1 MSQAIG
7 KRPGACRHAWSKTS
21 LEGWMALHGGSLWL
35 VPFAACHLLLGG
47 SLAAAQQD
55 AAPAPKE
62 PPAATSGAP
71 AGAPSGAV
79 EEAPPLYMFD
89 ENGKPQPLLGWTLE
103 DIERALRQA
112 EAQTQPDRPPR
123 YTIKSVSATG
133 TAKKDLAELTIEAD
147 VWTSDK
153 DVRVPLRLDQ
163 AILRPDGFEHR
174 GSGEALLE
182 SGEDGEGYVLWIR
195 GEPRQDHH
203 VTLKDAVVPL
213 STLGEES
220 RLQLTVPRATS
231 WELKL
236 TVPLAGATAEVSEG
250 ATLLPSSIGEGD
262 KTVFT
267 VRGGGGGEA
276 EGADFRAFELTWQ
289 KARSE
294 PDHLRPVLEA
304 EGVLL
309 ATIDRRSVTTEA
321 TLTVRGHGAPFDRF
335 RVSLPSGAQLVP
347 GNGAGYSV
355 TGVGRD
361 EAAGGETLVEVVRHG
376 GKSPEPMEEVRI
388 TTRQLRG
395 KASEGGWFK
404 LGGFEVI
411 GAVRQSGYAGV
422 ASDGDWQ
429 VRCVPGGGVRQ
440 IDELPELLRNSEALK
455 GADYL
460 FEYFSQPF
468 SLAARVA
475 EVKTHVRV
483 DPVYHVDVED
493 RQLRLEAVLKY
504 TIGGAKAFVLK
515 VELPGWQLDEVG
527 PDAVVAVDDVEQ
539 VEREAKEAETPGA
552 DVRPVRSRVVSIP
565 LEQPSTGEVEVTIRA
580 HQEIEPGTR
589 SLRVALPRP
598 EADSLSPAVVAV
610 WPADNVELIPDGK
623 ATVGLEPTP
632 EAAVGPVR
640 PPGVPP
646 EEMRSGHQD
655 PLLYRGEGGD
665 AVFAAGFEVKQG
677 EVAVD
682 VTSEITLSEDKAEV
696 RQTIAYAIAYEPLGE
711 LTIEVPW
718 ELAGPGA
725 LEVALDGQSLA
736 PVPLPDQVEGPE
748 EPGRPVRRRVVLPAA
763 KIGKCEL
770 EIRYSIEVGELLPNR
785 SVICEIPLVMPVE
798 GKISSNKLYVAAPRG
813 VEVRCRGERWRPWE
827 VPTGRL
833 PWHGGLALIADERV
847 GEVVLGAHHEGLV
860 SAVIE
865 RAWIQTC
872 LIHETRRDRAVFC
885 FTSDQDEVELV
896 LPGGVNPRQVEVF
909 LGSENVEDRQRVRV
923 QATSDEPLR
932 IPLSGETGPRRR
944 WLEVQYGFSDPRPE
958 PGRLSLEFPRL
969 GGEVWVQRI
978 YWELVLP
985 QDEHVIVGPEGLVP
999 EHQWGW
1005 TGSFWGRKP
1014 LVEGGE
1020 LEAWWG
1026 ASRGTEVPK
1035 ATSRYLFS
1043 SMGSVAR
1050 CELRTANRWLIVLG
1064 ASSVVLVAGLL
1075 LIYVPACRHPGA
1087 LLAVAVLL
1095 GGAAVS
1101 YPGPALLAL
1110 EAGSLG
1116 LALSLLAGLL
1126 YRALGPGRRAGL
1138 WREPA
1143 SSVFD
1148 RNSTQT
1154 QYRPPTPGK
1163 PPSTQTVPAAISV
1176 PTSDSNS

>member
-1 MSQAIG
+1 
-7 KRPGACRHAWSKTS
+7 
-21 LEGWMALHGGSLWL
+21 MALHGRSLWL
-35 VPFAACHLLLGG
+35 VPFAVCNVLLWGC
-47 SLAAAQQD
+47 LAAAQQD

-62 PPAATSGAP
+62 PTAASFGPSGD
-71 AGAPSGAV
+71 APSGAV
-79 EEAPPLYMFD
+79 REAPPLYMLD
-89 ENGKPQPLLGWTLE
+89 ENGKPQPMLGWKLE
-103 DIERALRQA
+103 DFEQILKQA
-112 EAQTQPDRPPR
+112 EAQTQTDRPPR
-123 YTIKSVSATG
+123 YTVKSMSATG
-133 TAKKDLAELTIEAD
+133 TAKAGLAELTIELDIRAND
-147 VWTSDK
+147 GE
-153 DVRVPLRLDQ
+153 VRVPLRLDQ
-163 AILRPDGFEHR
+163 AILRPNGLEYK
-174 GSGEALLE
+174 GSGEAFLQ
-182 SGEDGEGYVLWIR
+182 SGKEGEGYVLWIR
-195 GEPRQDHH
+195 GEPRQDHRL
-203 VTLKDAVVPL
+203 TLKEAVIPL
-213 STLGEES
+213 STVGEES
-220 RLQLTVPRATS
+220 RLQLAVPRATS
-231 WELKL
+231 WSLKL
-236 TVPLAGATAEVSEG
+236 TVPLAGATAEVSDG
-250 ATLLPSSIGEGD
+250 ATLLPSSTGESD
-262 KTVFT
+262 QTVFT

-276 EGADFRAFELTWQ
+276 DGADFSDFELTWR
-289 KARSE
+289 KARSDQE
-294 PDHLRPVLEA
+294 NLRPVLEA

-309 ATIDRRSVTTEA
+309 ATIDRRNVTTEA

-335 RVSLPSGAQLVP
+335 RVSLPRGAQLIP

-355 TGVGRD
+355 TRVPRD
-361 EAAGGETLVEVVRHG
+361 EAAGGETLVDVVRRG

-388 TTRQLRG
+388 TTRQSRG

-440 IDELPELLRNSEALK
+440 IDELPELLENSEALK
-455 GADYL
+455 GSDYL

-483 DPVYHVDVED
+483 DPVYHVEVED
-493 RQLRLEAVLKY
+493 RQIRLEGVLKY

-527 PDAVVAVDDVEQ
+527 PEAVVAVDDIEEVEL
-539 VEREAKEAETPGA
+539 EADDAKTPDG
-552 DVRPVRSRVVSIP
+552 DVPPARSRLVTIP
-565 LEQPSTGEVEVTIRA
+565 LEQPSTGEIEVTIRA
-580 HQEIEPGTR
+580 HQEIKPGTG

-610 WPADNVELIPDGK
+610 WPADNVELTPDGK

-632 EAAVGPVR
+632 EATVGPVR
-640 PPGVPP
+640 QPGVPQ
-646 EEMRSGHQD
+646 EGIRSGRQD

-665 AVFAAGFEVKQG
+665 AVFAAGFEVK
-677 EVAVD
+677 EREIAVD

-718 ELAGPGA
+718 ELAAPDA
-725 LEVALDGQSLA
+725 LEVALDDQSLA
-736 PVPLPDQVEGPE
+736 PVPLPDQVD

-763 KIGKCEL
+763 KIRKCDL
-770 EIRYSIEVGELLPNR
+770 EIRFSIEVGELLPNR
-785 SVICEIPLVMPVE
+785 SVICEIPLVMPVDGE
-798 GKISSNKLYVAAPRG
+798 ISSNKLYVAAPPG

-827 VPTGRL
+827 VPTGQL
-833 PWHGGLALIADERV
+833 SWHSGLALIADQRV
-847 GEVVLGAHHEGLV
+847 GGVVLGAHHKGLV

-865 RAWIQTC
+865 RAWVQTC

-885 FTSDQDEVELV
+885 FTSDQDELELI
-896 LPGGVNPRQVEVF
+896 LPEGVNPRQVEIF
-909 LGSENVEDRQRVRV
+909 LGSENVEDRERVRV
-923 QATSDEPLR
+923 QAASDEPLR
-932 IPLSGETGPRRR
+932 IPLSGDSSPRRR
-944 WLEVQYGFSDPRPE
+944 WLEVQYAFSDPRPE
-958 PGRLSLEFPRL
+958 PGRLSLEIPRL
-969 GGEVWVQRI
+969 GGEIWVQRV

-985 QDEHVIVGPEGLVP
+985 QNEHVIVGPEELVP
-999 EHQWGW
+999 EYQWGW

-1014 LVEGGE
+1014 LVEEVE

-1043 SMGSVAR
+1043 SLGSVAR
-1050 CELRTANRWLIVLG
+1050 CELRTASRWLIVLG

-1075 LIYVPACRHPGA
+1075 LIYVRACRHPAA
-1087 LLAVAVLL
+1087 LLAVAILL

-1116 LALSLLAGLL
+1116 LALALLAGLL
-1126 YRALGPGRRAGL
+1126 YRTLGPGRSAGL
-1138 WREPA
+1138 WREPS

-1148 RNSTQT
+1148 RSSTQA
-1154 QYRPPTPGK
+1154 QYRPPAPGK
-1163 PPSTQTVPAAISV
+1163 PASTETVSAAIPM
-1176 PTSDSNS
+1176 PTSDPNS

>member
-1 MSQAIG
+1 
-7 KRPGACRHAWSKTS
+7 
-21 LEGWMALHGGSLWL
+21 MALHGGSLWL
-35 VPFAACHLLLGG
+35 VPFAACPLLLCG

-62 PPAATSGAP
+62 RAVATSGIP
-71 AGAPSGAV
+71 SDTPSGAV
-79 EEAPPLYMFD
+79 KEAPPLYMFD

-103 DIERALRQA
+103 DIEKALRQA
-112 EAQTQPDRPPR
+112 EAQAQPDRPPR
-123 YTIKSVSATG
+123 YTIKSISATG
-133 TAKKDLAELTIEAD
+133 TAKKDQAKLTIEVD
-147 VWTSDK
+147 VWASDT

-163 AILRPDGFEHR
+163 AILRPDGLEHK
-174 GSGEALLE
+174 GSGEAFLQ
-182 SGEDGEGYVLWIR
+182 SAEDGEGYVLWVR

-220 RLQLTVPRATS
+220 RLQFTVPRATS
-231 WELKL
+231 WGLKL
-236 TVPLAGATAEVSEG
+236 TVPGAGATAEVSDG
-250 ATLLPSSIGEGD
+250 ATLLPSSPGEGD
-262 KTVFT
+262 TTVFT
-267 VRGGGGGEA
+267 VRGAGGAIA
-276 EGADFRAFELTWQ
+276 EGADFRAFELTWH
-289 KARSE
+289 KARSD
-294 PDHLRPVLEA
+294 PDNLRPVLEA
-304 EGVLL
+304 EGVVL

-335 RVSLPSGAQLVP
+335 RVSLPAGAQLVP
-347 GNGAGYSV
+347 GTGAGYSV
-355 TGVGRD
+355 TRAPRD
-361 EAAGGETLVEVVRHG
+361 DGEGGETVVEVVRHG
-376 GKSPEPMEEVRI
+376 GKTPEPMEEVRI

-395 KASEGGWFK
+395 KESEGGWFK

-411 GAVRQSGYAGV
+411 GAVRQSGYVGV

-440 IDELPELLRNSEALK
+440 VDELPELLQNSEALK
-455 GADYL
+455 GSDYL

-468 SLAARVA
+468 FLAARVA

-539 VEREAKEAETPGA
+539 VERQANDAQTHEGE
-552 DVRPVRSRVVSIP
+552 VRPVRSRLISIP
-565 LEQPSTGEVEVTIRA
+565 LEQPSTGEIEVSICA
-580 HQEIEPGTR
+580 HQEIKPGTK

-610 WPADNVELIPDGK
+610 WPADNVELIPDTK
-623 ATVGLEPTP
+623 ATVGLEATP
-632 EAAVGPVR
+632 EAGVRPVR
-640 PPGVPP
+640 QPSASP
-646 EEMRSGHQD
+646 EETRSARQD
-655 PLLYRGEGGD
+655 PLLYRGEGGN
-665 AVFAAGFEVKQG
+665 AVFAAAFEVKQG

-682 VTSEITLSEDKAEV
+682 VTSEITLAEDKAEV
-696 RQTIAYAIAYEPLGE
+696 RQTVDYAIAYEPLAE
-711 LTIEVPW
+711 LTMEVPW
-718 ELAGPGA
+718 ELAGPDA
-725 LEVALDGQSLA
+725 LEVTLDGQSLA
-736 PVPLPDQVEGPE
+736 PVTPVDQGEGPE
-748 EPGRPVRRRVVLPAA
+748 EPGRPVHRRVVLPAA
-763 KIGKCEL
+763 KIRNCEL

-785 SVICEIPLVMPVE
+785 SIICEIPLVMPVE
-798 GKISSNKLYVAAPRG
+798 GEISSNKLYVAAPPG
-813 VEVRCRGERWRPWE
+813 VEVRCRGDRWRLWE
-827 VPTGRL
+827 VPTGQL
-833 PWHGGLALIADERV
+833 PWNDDLALIADERL
-847 GEVVLGAHHEGLV
+847 GRVVLGAHHRGLV

-865 RAWIQTC
+865 RAWVQTC
-872 LIHETRRDRAVFC
+872 LLDQTRRDRAVFR
-885 FTSDQDEVELV
+885 FTSDQDELELI
-896 LPGGVNPRQVEVF
+896 LPVGVNPRQVEVF
-909 LGSENVEDRQRVRV
+909 LGSENVEDRHRVRV

-932 IPLSGETGPRRR
+932 IPLSGESGPRRR
-944 WLEVQYGFSDPRPE
+944 WLEVQYGFSGPRPE

-969 GGEVWVQRI
+969 GGEIWVQQM

-985 QDEHVIVGPEGLVP
+985 QDEHVIVGPERLVP
-999 EHQWGW
+999 EYQWGW
-1005 TGSFWGRKP
+1005 TGSFWGRRP
-1014 LVEGGE
+1014 LLEGSQ

-1026 ASRGTEVPK
+1026 ASRGMEVPK
-1035 ATSRYLFS
+1035 ATSRYLFIS
-1043 SMGSVAR
+1043 LGPVAQ

-1064 ASSVVLVAGLL
+1064 ASSAVLVAGLL
-1075 LIYVPACRHPGA
+1075 LIYVPACRHPAA

-1095 GGAAVS
+1095 GGAAMS

-1116 LALSLLAGLL
+1116 LALALLAGLL
-1126 YRALGPGRRAGL
+1126 YRALGPGRSAGL

-1143 SSVFD
+1143 SSVDD

-1163 PPSTQTVPAAISV
+1163 PSSTQTIPAAISV